1 MLYRGTHTWKKP
13 FMSGGISKTVLR
25 KGCQTVA
32 VVCTRLDI
40 ALAGRRPSSH
50 ARVCALSPVRILRH
64 LQNHYCNYFC
74 NLLLDLWVCSQ
85 VSNDLLV
92 YLLDPKVDPK
102 TEFMCVV
109 STQHATVGGLCDRKD
124 CRPKGVLCTDDCSQ
138 QIRIS

>member
-92 YLLDPKVDPK
+92 YLLDPKVDPE
-102 TEFMCVV
+102 TEFYVRGKY
-109 STQHATVGGLCDRKD
+109 TARNGWRTV
-124 CRPKGVLCTDDCSQ
+124 RPKGCIGDAGTPHESDPRLT
-138 QIRIS
+138 